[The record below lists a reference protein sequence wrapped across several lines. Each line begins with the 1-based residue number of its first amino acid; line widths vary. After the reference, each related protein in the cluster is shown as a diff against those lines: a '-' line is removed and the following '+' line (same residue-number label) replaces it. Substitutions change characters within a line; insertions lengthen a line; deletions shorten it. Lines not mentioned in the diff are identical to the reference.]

1 MTDKPDSKPAAKPVA
16 AKPAAKPPTP
26 ATKAAVAAAKPA
38 TTKPAVAAKPAAAKP
53 VAAKPVAAK
62 PAAKPAAAAKT
73 NAAKKPAAN
82 PQKDALVAAVKKT
95 EAVKPAAKV
104 AAKPVAKTAAKPVAK
119 PVKVEKPKKPK
130 LVRDSFTIPE
140 GEYAQLATLK
150 KRLLALGVAAKK
162 GEIMRAGLALLA
174 AQKDAE
180 LSAELKKVTPLKTG
194 RPAK

>member
-1 MTDKPDSKPAAKPVA
+1 MPDKSDSKPAANPVA
-16 AKPAAKPPTP
+16 AKPVTKPPTP
-26 ATKAAVAAAKPA
+26 ATKAAAAAAKPA
-38 TTKPAVAAKPAAAKP
+38 AVAKPAVAKPAAAKPAAAKP
-53 VAAKPVAAK
+53 ATKPT
-62 PAAKPAAAAKT
+62 AAAKT
-73 NAAKKPAAN
+73 SAVKKPAAN

-95 EAVKPAAKV
+95 EAVKPAAKT
-104 AAKPVAKTAAKPVAK
+104 AAKPAAKPVAK

-150 KRLLALGVAAKK
+150 KRLLALGIAAKK

-180 LSAELKKVTPLKTG
+180 LGAELKKLTLLKTG